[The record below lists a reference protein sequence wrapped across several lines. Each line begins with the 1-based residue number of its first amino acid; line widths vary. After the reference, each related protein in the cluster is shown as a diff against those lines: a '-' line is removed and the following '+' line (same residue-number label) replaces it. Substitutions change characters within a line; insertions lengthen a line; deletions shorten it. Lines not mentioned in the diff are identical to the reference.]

1 MTLIQSI
8 FAEIMQCSKGVE
20 MWKLKLH
27 LKKLSLVFVLLSVL
41 SLPVFAQDDSPDL
54 EELQEL
60 ASNLSTESFLA
71 EKQQIN
77 SLMNLIL
84 EECRSS
90 PELDTNKPYWKE
102 LEHYESLVKSEEYVQ
117 MPLSSQLRAMKSS
130 MRSFA
135 EMYQDISMQ
144 QTTQSTYQ
152 LTMLSYMSQL
162 FDHMNKLSQITEK
175 IIKSQS
181 EDLALALDEWNKAI
195 EDTKLLQMQLEI
207 NEKLARKLQEEVAVL
222 EGIKKRSRIASY
234 VEIGVGVPLILA
246 SFIPGIED
254 EWKRTLFITGAS
266 LTACGGVSF
275 VITLSF

>member
-1 MTLIQSI
+1 
-8 FAEIMQCSKGVE
+8 

-60 ASNLSTESFLA
+60 ASSLSTESFLA

-102 LEHYESLVKSEEYVQ
+102 LEHYESLVKSEEYAQ
-117 MPLSSQLRAMKSS
+117 MPLSNQLRAMKSS

-144 QTTQSTYQ
+144 QTTQSTFQ

-181 EDLALALDEWNKAI
+181 EDLALALEEWNKAI

-246 SFIPGIED
+246 SFIPGVED

>member
-1 MTLIQSI
+1 
-8 FAEIMQCSKGVE
+8 
-20 MWKLKLH
+20 MWKLKSIRSFL
-27 LKKLSLVFVLLSVL
+27 LSLVVLLCLAS
-41 SLPVFAQDDSPDL
+41 PVFSQEEYSSDL

-102 LEHYESLVKSEEYVQ
+102 LEHYESLVKSEEYAQ
-117 MPLSSQLRAMKSS
+117 MPLSNQLRAMKNS

-144 QTTQSTYQ
+144 QTTQSTFQ
-152 LTMLSYMSQL
+152 LTMLNYMSQL
-162 FDHMNKLSQITEK
+162 FDHMNRLSRITEK

-181 EDLALALDEWNKAI
+181 EDLALALEEWNKAI
-195 EDTKLLQMQLEI
+195 ADTNLLQTQLEI
-207 NEKLARKLQEEVAVL
+207 NEKLARKLQEEIETL
-222 EGIKKRSRIASY
+222 QRIKKRARIASY
-234 VEIGVGVPLILA
+234 VEIGVGVPLILT
-246 SFIPGIED
+246 SYIPGIEE
-254 EWKRTLFITGAS
+254 EWKRTLFITGVS

-275 VITLSF
+275 VITLPF